1 MISIVQNLHI
11 GNALRLFIQPPAGA
25 VRWRILRKGADV
37 FAGQDDVTALV
48 VFDGDDKVVVD
59 AADLRNEEMAF
70 YRPYYTAD
78 GLTWTAGPT
87 AYGTPTANY
96 VDNSPDVLGLLRD
109 RIEAG
114 LLVEC
119 QRGNFLPE
127 SGYIQV
133 FTAPP
138 SLERDL
144 RLPLV
149 TVHLESEDP
158 GERAIGECISGDEF
172 DSIGMGWNESEGWLA
187 NVAITVIGWSL
198 NSDERI
204 ELRKALRRIVIAN
217 LAVFSAQG
225 IEQVAYSAQDIDA
238 VNGEYPAQI
247 YQVMGNFTCIS
258 PVRVGGP
265 INPDGTAITNISARS
280 NNG

>member
-25 VRWRILRKGADV
+25 RRWRVLRKGSDT
-37 FAGQDDVTALV
+37 FTGQDDAEALV
-48 VFDGDDKVVVD
+48 AFDGDDKVFVD
-59 AADLRNEEMAF
+59 AESQINDQMAF

-78 GLTWTAGPT
+78 GIAWTAGAT
-87 AYGTPTANY
+87 AHGTPTADY

-114 LLVEC
+114 LFVEC
-119 QRGNFLPE
+119 QRGTFIPDA
-127 SGYIQV
+127 GYIQV

-138 SLERDL
+138 VMSADL
-144 RLPLV
+144 RMPVV

-158 GERAIGECISGDEF
+158 SDRAIGENVFGDEF
-172 DSIGMGWNESEGWLA
+172 DSIGMDMNESEGWLA
-187 NVAITVIGWSL
+187 NVSITVIGWSL

-204 ELRKALRRIVIAN
+204 ELRKALRRIIIGN
-217 LAVFSAQG
+217 LAVFSAAGVQ
-225 IEQVAYSAQDIDA
+225 QVAFSQHDIDA

-247 YQVMGNFTCIS
+247 YQSMCNFTCIS
-258 PVRVGGP
+258 SVRVGGP
-265 INPDGTAITNISARS
+265 IEPTLPAISNISARS
-280 NNG
+280 TNG

>member
-11 GNALRLFIQPPAGA
+11 GNALRLFIAPITGA
-25 VRWRILRKGADV
+25 VRWRILRKGADT
-37 FAGQDDVTALV
+37 FAGVSDPAALIV
-48 VFDGDDKVVVD
+48 YEGDERVIVD
-59 AADLRNEEMAF
+59 AESLPNEVMAF

-78 GLTWTAGPT
+78 GTTWTAGPT
-87 AYGTPTANY
+87 AHGTPTSDYADY
-96 VDNSPDVLGLLRD
+96 TTDVLSLLRD
-109 RIEAG
+109 RIESG

-144 RLPLV
+144 RMPLV

-158 GERAIGECISGDEF
+158 SERGIGDDISGDEF
-172 DSIGMGWNESEGWLA
+172 DSIGVEWNESQGWIA
-187 NVAITVIGWSL
+187 NVSISVIGWSL

-204 ELRKALRRIVIAN
+204 ELRKALRRIIIAN
-217 LAVFSAQG
+217 LEVFAANG
-225 IEQVAYSAQDIDA
+225 IDQVSFSQQDIDA

-247 YQVMGNFTCIS
+247 YQSMCSFTCIS

-265 INPDGTAITNISARS
+265 VSSIINTITSGS
-280 NNG
+280 TNG